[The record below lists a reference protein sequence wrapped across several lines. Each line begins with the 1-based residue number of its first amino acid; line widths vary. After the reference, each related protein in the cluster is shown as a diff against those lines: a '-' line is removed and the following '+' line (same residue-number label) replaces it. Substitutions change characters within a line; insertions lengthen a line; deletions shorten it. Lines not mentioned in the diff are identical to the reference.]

1 MLRIARP
8 GAGPVKT
15 DPSQKC
21 PRRRGGGAGGLMGQA
36 TLTAAGVGCLRYA
49 DCARGKGKPQWGGG
63 RF

>member
-1 MLRIARP
+1 VP
-8 GAGPVKT
+8 GLSKPTPHRNAPG
-15 DPSQKC
+15 DG
-21 PRRRGGGAGGLMGQA
+21 GGGAGGLMGQA